1 VKQTRRLK
9 LSLVFVGVIF
19 VASAAALATGLR
31 PQYGLDLV
39 GGISVTLEAPKGTT
53 GDVLQR
59 AADNIRG
66 RIDALGV
73 AEPQVSVVGDRDI
86 QVEIP
91 GLAKGTTPER
101 NGKFCALPAT
111 GGSLKYQGETC
122 NFPTQAAAETAIQS
136 VGQQRLLDLVGRTAR
151 LEEREV
157 VSSAAF
163 DPKKTKLTGCS
174 ADVVKDVPQCNNPK
188 ITKCP
193 PKLTAKAGCTD
204 ADLAKQQVVYLS
216 KPATDGSGFIAY
228 TMGPV
233 ELTGDAI
240 AKAAAVFQTA
250 SSTNI
255 AQQVGWQINFTTTK
269 AGAAKLQQITQRL
282 LPNHGQLA
290 IILDRQVESAP
301 QVNGVIS
308 TQGQITGSFSE
319 TEAKDL
325 ALVLNEGALP
335 VELAKQQVETVSP
348 TLGKQSL
355 HAGLIAGIAGL
366 LLLMLYLAF
375 YYRLLGIVTWAGM
388 IIWATLALTI
398 VALAGKVVGYALSL
412 AGIAG
417 IIVSMGITADSYI
430 VFYERLKDEVRGG
443 KTLRTSVQPA
453 FKRAW
458 HTIVAADIVTILA
471 AAVLYLLAIGSVRGF
486 ALTLGFATALDMFVV
501 YFFKRPVVFL
511 MARNE
516 RIENLRGM
524 GLRSGIAADPVP
536 GEALP
541 AIAGAAE

>member
-1 VKQTRRLK
+1 
-9 LSLVFVGVIF
+9 
-19 VASAAALATGLR
+19 
-31 PQYGLDLV
+31 
-39 GGISVTLEAPKGTT
+39 VT
-53 GDVLQR
+53 
-59 AADNIRG
+59 
-66 RIDALGV
+66 
-73 AEPQVSVVGDRDI
+73 
-86 QVEIP
+86 
-91 GLAKGTTPER
+91 
-101 NGKFCALPAT
+101 
-111 GGSLKYQGETC
+111 
-122 NFPTQAAAETAIQS
+122 
-136 VGQQRLLDLVGRTAR
+136 
-151 LEEREV
+151 
-157 VSSAAF
+157 
-163 DPKKTKLTGCS
+163 
-174 ADVVKDVPQCNNPK
+174 
-188 ITKCP
+188 
-193 PKLTAKAGCTD
+193 
-204 ADLAKQQVVYLS
+204 YLS

-233 ELTGDAI
+233 DLTGDAI
-240 AKAAAVFQTA
+240 KKASAVFQTA
-250 SSTNI
+250 SSTNL
-255 AQQVGWQINFTTTK
+255 AQATGWQINFTTTK
-269 AGAAKLQQITQRL
+269 SGSEKLKAVTTRL
-282 LPNHGQLA
+282 LPTHGQLA

-308 TQGQITGSFSE
+308 SQGQITGSFTE
-319 TEAKDL
+319 QEAKDL

-335 VELAKQQVETVSP
+335 VELSKQQVQTVSP

-375 YYRLLGIVTWAGM
+375 YYRLLGLVTWAGM
-388 IIWATLALTI
+388 IIWATFALTI
-398 VALAGKVVGYALSL
+398 VALAGQTVGYALSL
-412 AGIAG
+412 AGVAG

-430 VFYERLKDEVRGG
+430 VFYERLKDEVRSG

-458 HTIVAADIVTILA
+458 HTIVAADTVTILA

-524 GLRSGIAADPVP
+524 GLRSGVAADPVP
-536 GEALP
+536 GEDSIP